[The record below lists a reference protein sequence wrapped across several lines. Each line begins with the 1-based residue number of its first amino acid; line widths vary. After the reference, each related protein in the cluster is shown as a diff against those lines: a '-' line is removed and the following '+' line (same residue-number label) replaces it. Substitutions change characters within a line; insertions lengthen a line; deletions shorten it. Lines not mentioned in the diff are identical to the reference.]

1 MRGYGRNVLVLLA
14 VGCFAA
20 TASGLA
26 LLPHLSHLDEP
37 SDHDADA
44 CPLCQQ
50 ALVSAKHC
58 VTAPEPV
65 LIDSDPAGYIA
76 LTLWTTQSH
85 QSLPSHFDPRAPPA
99 S

>member
-1 MRGYGRNVLVLLA
+1 MRAYVRNVLVLLA
-14 VGCFAA
+14 VGCFAT

-37 SDHDADA
+37 TEHDAEE
-44 CPLCQQ
+44 CSLCQQ
-50 ALVSAKHC
+50 ALVSAKHY

-65 LIDSDPAGYIA
+65 LVDSEPAEYVVP
-76 LTLWTTQSH
+76 TRWTTQSL
-85 QSLPSHFDPRAPPA
+85 QSLPGRFDPRAPPA

>member
-1 MRGYGRNVLVLLA
+1 MRAYGRDVLVLLA
-14 VGCFAA
+14 VGCFAT

-26 LLPHLSHLDEP
+26 LLPHLSHQDE
-37 SDHDADA
+37 SREHDAEA
-44 CPLCQQ
+44 CSLCRQ

-65 LIDSDPAGYIA
+65 LIDSNPAGYIF
-76 LTLWTTQSH
+76 LILWTTQSH
-85 QSLPSHFDPRAPPA
+85 QSLPSRFDPRAPPA